1 MKQLAIIDDDP
12 EILKLLEQYL
22 TKNGFEVKAFTDG
35 ESFLKADESDFSLIV
50 LDIGL
55 PGVDG
60 LEVCKRVRQK
70 SNIPIIML
78 TAASDDLDRILGL
91 ELGSDDYMGK
101 PFNPRELLARI
112 KALLRRSEI
121 KEEDVDNNIVMN
133 YAARSAFI
141 GGQELELTGTEFDLL
156 CVFHKQIGTVLSRDE
171 IGELLHGRKI
181 DPLDRSNDTIVSR
194 LRHKLSAHFDGEVM
208 RVFQSIGLSSEITS
222 SSLVNKG
229 MLYKDLK
236 SHTLIDWCRSQDI
249 GPMA

>member
-12 EILKLLEQYL
+12 EILKLLDQYL
-22 TKNGFEVKAFTDG
+22 TKNGFEVDAFTDG
-35 ESFLKADESDFSLIV
+35 ESFLKEGESKYSLII

-55 PGVDG
+55 PGIDG
-60 LEVCKRVRQK
+60 LEVCKRVRQN

-121 KEEDVDNNIVMN
+121 KEKDVDNNIVMN

-141 GGQELELTGTEFDLL
+141 DGKELELTGTEFDLL
-156 CVFHKQIGTVLSRDE
+156 CVFHKQIGKVLSRDE
-171 IGELLHGRKI
+171 IGELLHGRRV
-181 DPLDRSNDTIVSR
+181 DPLDRSIDTIVSR
-194 LRHKLSAHFDGEVM
+194 LRHKLSSHFDGEII
-208 RVFQSIGLSSEITS
+208 QSVRG
-222 SSLVNKG
+222 KG
-229 MLYKDLK
+229 YVLLMKN
-236 SHTLIDWCRSQDI
+236 
-249 GPMA
+249 

>member
-1 MKQLAIIDDDP
+1 MSIINRFYTGQYLRMKQLAIVDDDP
-12 EILKLLEQYL
+12 EILKLLDQYL
-22 TKNGFEVKAFTDG
+22 TKNGFEVEAFTDG
-35 ESFLKADESDFSLIV
+35 ESFLKKDVNKFSLIV

-55 PGVDG
+55 PGIDG
-60 LEVCKRVRQK
+60 LEVCKRVRQN
-70 SNIPIIML
+70 SNVPIIML

-141 GGQELELTGTEFDLL
+141 GGKELELTGTEFDLL

-171 IGELLHGRKI
+171 IGELLHGRKV
-181 DPLDRSNDTIVSR
+181 DPLDRSIDTIVSR
-194 LRHKLSAHFDGEVM
+194 LRHKLSSHFDGEII
-208 RVFQSIGLSSEITS
+208 QSVRG
-222 SSLVNKG
+222 KG
-229 MLYKDLK
+229 YVLLLK
-236 SHTLIDWCRSQDI
+236 S
-249 GPMA
+249 

>member
-22 TKNGFEVKAFTDG
+22 TKNGFEVRAFTDG

-55 PGVDG
+55 PGIDG

-112 KALLRRSEI
+112 KALLRRADLKDI
-121 KEEDVDNNIVMN
+121 NADNNIVIN
-133 YAARSAFI
+133 FAARSVHI
-141 GGQELELTGTEFDLL
+141 NGEGIDLTATEFDLL
-156 CVFHKQIGTVLSRDE
+156 RVFHRQIGTVLSREE

-181 DPLDRSNDTIVSR
+181 DPLDRSIDTNVSR
-194 LRHKLSAHFDGEVM
+194 LRHKLSNHFDGEII
-208 RVFQSIGLSSEITS
+208 QSVRG
-222 SSLVNKG
+222 KG
-229 MLYKDLK
+229 YILLLKD
-236 SHTLIDWCRSQDI
+236 
-249 GPMA
+249 

>member
-22 TKNGFEVKAFTDG
+22 TKNGFEVRAFTDG
-35 ESFLKADESDFSLIV
+35 ESFLKVDESDFSLIV

-55 PGVDG
+55 PGIDG

-171 IGELLHGRKI
+171 IGEMLHGRKI
-181 DPLDRSNDTIVSR
+181 DPLDRSIDTIVSR
-194 LRHKLSAHFDGEVM
+194 LRHKLSAHFDGEII
-208 RVFQSIGLSSEITS
+208 QSVRG
-222 SSLVNKG
+222 KG
-229 MLYKDLK
+229 YVLLLK
-236 SHTLIDWCRSQDI
+236 S
-249 GPMA
+249 

>member
-1 MKQLAIIDDDP
+1 MKHLAIIDDDP

-22 TKNGFEVKAFTDG
+22 TKNGFEVRAFIDG
-35 ESFLKADESDFSLIV
+35 ESFLKEDASNFSLIV

-55 PGVDG
+55 PGIDG
-60 LEVCKRVRQK
+60 LEVCKRVRQT

-171 IGELLHGRKI
+171 IGEMLHGRKV
-181 DPLDRSNDTIVSR
+181 DPLDRSIDTIVSR
-194 LRHKLSAHFDGEVM
+194 LRHKLSSHIDGEII
-208 RVFQSIGLSSEITS
+208 QSVRG
-222 SSLVNKG
+222 KG
-229 MLYKDLK
+229 YVLLLK
-236 SHTLIDWCRSQDI
+236 S
-249 GPMA
+249 

>member
-1 MKQLAIIDDDP
+1 MKQLAIVDDDP
-12 EILKLLEQYL
+12 EILKLLDQYL
-22 TKNGFEVKAFTDG
+22 TKNGFEVEAFTDG
-35 ESFLKADESDFSLIV
+35 ESFLKKDVNKFSLIV

-55 PGVDG
+55 PGIDG
-60 LEVCKRVRQK
+60 LEVCKRVRQN
-70 SNIPIIML
+70 SNVPIIML

-141 GGQELELTGTEFDLL
+141 GGKELELTGTEFDLL

-171 IGELLHGRKI
+171 IGELLHGRKV
-181 DPLDRSNDTIVSR
+181 DPLDRSIDTIVSR
-194 LRHKLSAHFDGEVM
+194 LRHKLSSHFDGEII
-208 RVFQSIGLSSEITS
+208 QSVRG
-222 SSLVNKG
+222 KG
-229 MLYKDLK
+229 YVLLLK
-236 SHTLIDWCRSQDI
+236 S
-249 GPMA
+249 

>member
-1 MKQLAIIDDDP
+1 MKHLAIIDDDP

-22 TKNGFEVKAFTDG
+22 TKNGFEVRAFTDG

-55 PGVDG
+55 PGIDG

-171 IGELLHGRKI
+171 IGELLHGRRV
-181 DPLDRSNDTIVSR
+181 DPLDRSIDTIVSR
-194 LRHKLSAHFDGEVM
+194 LRHKLSSHFDGEII
-208 RVFQSIGLSSEITS
+208 QSVRG
-222 SSLVNKG
+222 KG
-229 MLYKDLK
+229 YVLLMK
-236 SHTLIDWCRSQDI
+236 S
-249 GPMA
+249 

>member
-22 TKNGFEVKAFTDG
+22 TKNGFEVRAFTDG
-35 ESFLKADESDFSLIV
+35 ESFLKADESDLSLIV

-55 PGVDG
+55 PGIDG

-181 DPLDRSNDTIVSR
+181 DPLDRSIDTIVSR
-194 LRHKLSAHFDGEVM
+194 LRHKLSAHFDGEII
-208 RVFQSIGLSSEITS
+208 QSVRG
-222 SSLVNKG
+222 KG
-229 MLYKDLK
+229 YVLLLK
-236 SHTLIDWCRSQDI
+236 S
-249 GPMA
+249 

>member
-1 MKQLAIIDDDP
+1 MRQLAIIDDDP
-12 EILKLLEQYL
+12 EILKLLDQYL
-22 TKNGFEVKAFTDG
+22 TKNGFDVEAFNDG
-35 ESFLKADESDFSLIV
+35 ESFLKEDESRFSLIV

-55 PGVDG
+55 PGIDG
-60 LEVCKRVRQK
+60 LEVCKRVRQN

-141 GGQELELTGTEFDLL
+141 GGEELELTGTEFDLL

-171 IGELLHGRKI
+171 IGEMLHGRKI
-181 DPLDRSNDTIVSR
+181 DPLDRSIDTIVSR
-194 LRHKLSAHFDGEVM
+194 LRHKLSAHFDGEII
-208 RVFQSIGLSSEITS
+208 QSVRG
-222 SSLVNKG
+222 KG
-229 MLYKDLK
+229 YVLLLK
-236 SHTLIDWCRSQDI
+236 S
-249 GPMA
+249 

>member
-12 EILKLLEQYL
+12 EILKLLDQYL
-22 TKNGFEVKAFTDG
+22 TKNSFEVDAFTNG
-35 ESFLKADESDFSLIV
+35 ESFLKEGENKYSLII

-55 PGVDG
+55 PGIDG
-60 LEVCKRVRQK
+60 LEVCKRVRQN

-121 KEEDVDNNIVMN
+121 KEKDVDNNIVMN

-141 GGQELELTGTEFDLL
+141 DGKELELTGTEFDLL
-156 CVFHKQIGTVLSRDE
+156 CVFHKQIGKVLSRDE
-171 IGELLHGRKI
+171 IGELLHGRRV
-181 DPLDRSNDTIVSR
+181 DPLDRSIDTIVSR
-194 LRHKLSAHFDGEVM
+194 LRHKLSSHFDGEII
-208 RVFQSIGLSSEITS
+208 QSVRG
-222 SSLVNKG
+222 KG
-229 MLYKDLK
+229 YVLLMKN
-236 SHTLIDWCRSQDI
+236 
-249 GPMA
+249 

>member
-12 EILKLLEQYL
+12 EILKLLDQYL
-22 TKNGFEVKAFTDG
+22 TKNSFEVEAFTDG
-35 ESFLKADESDFSLIV
+35 ESFLKKDVNKFSLIV

-55 PGVDG
+55 PGIDG
-60 LEVCKRVRQK
+60 LEVCKRVRQN

-141 GGQELELTGTEFDLL
+141 GGKELELTGTEFDLL

-171 IGELLHGRKI
+171 IGELLHGRKV
-181 DPLDRSNDTIVSR
+181 DPLDRSIDTIVSR
-194 LRHKLSAHFDGEVM
+194 LRHKLSSHFDGEII
-208 RVFQSIGLSSEITS
+208 QSVRG
-222 SSLVNKG
+222 KG
-229 MLYKDLK
+229 YVLLLK
-236 SHTLIDWCRSQDI
+236 S
-249 GPMA
+249 

>member
-1 MKQLAIIDDDP
+1 MKHLAIIDDDP

-22 TKNGFEVKAFTDG
+22 TKNGFDVEAFTDG
-35 ESFLKADESDFSLIV
+35 ESFLKEDESKFSLIV

-55 PGVDG
+55 PGMDG
-60 LEVCKRVRQK
+60 LEVCKRVRQN

-171 IGELLHGRKI
+171 IGELLHGRKV
-181 DPLDRSNDTIVSR
+181 DPLDRSIDTIVSR
-194 LRHKLSAHFDGEVM
+194 LRHKLSAHFDGEII
-208 RVFQSIGLSSEITS
+208 QSVRG
-222 SSLVNKG
+222 KG
-229 MLYKDLK
+229 YVLLLK
-236 SHTLIDWCRSQDI
+236 S
-249 GPMA
+249 